1 MLQFSDGK
9 KYNLLA
15 DAGIIERGNGDK
27 VRAEKCD
34 YKYSYER
41 IKWSCLKSLRSRAL
55 SSLNV
60 TSQINIVSPHLQ
72 CLPTI

>member
-34 YKYSYER
+34 YKYGYER
-41 IKWSCLKSLRSRAL
+41 IR
-55 SSLNV
+55 
-60 TSQINIVSPHLQ
+60 
-72 CLPTI
+72 